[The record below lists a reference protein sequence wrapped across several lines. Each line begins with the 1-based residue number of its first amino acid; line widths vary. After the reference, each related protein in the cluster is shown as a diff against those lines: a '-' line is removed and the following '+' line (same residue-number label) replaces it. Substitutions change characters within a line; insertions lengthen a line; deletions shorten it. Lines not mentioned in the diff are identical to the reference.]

1 MSVPGNDGKS
11 AGSMRNSKA
20 PAVKTHYDLLDAGD
34 SQNEYYKLK
43 IQQLRM
49 EKAQSS
55 LSAEEKQAMNLAS
68 DLDVLTCKI
77 LVKLKILPDFHPEL
91 NTMRAITGMESRED
105 IARELAVKHYNK
117 AVVDRFVKK
126 YVSVEGVNTVLN
138 NQQSGIR
145 SAIGRG
151 LNLTGGGLDEAW
163 TGSADFATG
172 TWAPL
177 GALVDRVVPGAGGG
191 APAGGGA

>member
-1 MSVPGNDGKS
+1 MK
-11 AGSMRNSKA
+11 NSKA

-43 IQQLRM
+43 VQQLRM
-49 EKAQSS
+49 DKASSS
-55 LSAEEKQAMNLAS
+55 LNEEEKRAMELAS

-138 NQQSGIR
+138 AQQTNLR
-145 SAIGRG
+145 SALGARLG
-151 LNLTGGGLDEAW
+151 LAGGGLDEAW
-163 TGSADFATG
+163 TGSADFVEG
-172 TWAPL
+172 TWGGIAN
-177 GALVDRVVPGAGGG
+177 LVSRVGL
-191 APAGGGA
+191 PARQP